1 MSRRTFGLL
10 PAVLVV
16 AACAGV
22 SADFVKE
29 GASEEQIRA
38 DNAVCRSET
47 EARVGRDSDI
57 IHDIRVGSSRS
68 GSDPTRLLERTRDAG
83 VERRYDRIFAN
94 CMKARGY
101 SQKTS

>member
-1 MSRRTFGLL
+1 MSRLTFGLL
-10 PAVLVV
+10 SAMLAL

-29 GASEEQIRA
+29 GATQEQVRA
-38 DNAVCRSET
+38 DNAACRGET

-57 IHDIRVGSSRS
+57 THDIRLGGLRGSADS
-68 GSDPTRLLERTRDAG
+68 TRLLEQTRDAG
-83 VERRYDRIFAN
+83 VERRYERIFAN
-94 CMKARGY
+94 CMKSRGY